1 MKILIDARL
10 YGLEHAGPGRY
21 TMNLIDE
28 LSKIDEKNQ
37 YVILLREAYFNTL
50 KLPSNWDKVLAEFRH
65 YTFQEQFQLP
75 KIINQY
81 NPDLVHFPFFNIPLF
96 YFGPYIVTIHDLT
109 MHKFRGGEATTRGFF
124 RYMVWRLG
132 YHLAFIKSVYF
143 SKFIICPSNAVKKDI
158 VGFYKMDPKKIKVIY
173 EGVDD
178 RIIKSKR
185 YNGLLKKYDISTRY
199 FIYSG
204 SAYPHKNLV
213 NAIKAILLLNKDLN
227 QKVLFVITS
236 ARSIFTERLNL
247 WINQLKAKK
256 YVKLVGFIPDEDL
269 GGLFE
274 GSLAFIYP
282 TLSEGFGLPG
292 LEAMKSGTLAVVS
305 DIEVLKE
312 IYQDRAVYFSPDNPV
327 SIYKA
332 MERVVRMDTK
342 VRKILIEKGKKYSQ
356 RYNWRE
362 MSKETLNVYES
373 CNSI

>member
-178 RIIKSKR
+178 RIIKPKR

-199 FIYSG
+199 
-204 SAYPHKNLV
+204 
-213 NAIKAILLLNKDLN
+213 
-227 QKVLFVITS
+227 
-236 ARSIFTERLNL
+236 
-247 WINQLKAKK
+247 
-256 YVKLVGFIPDEDL
+256 
-269 GGLFE
+269 
-274 GSLAFIYP
+274 
-282 TLSEGFGLPG
+282 
-292 LEAMKSGTLAVVS
+292 
-305 DIEVLKE
+305 
-312 IYQDRAVYFSPDNPV
+312 
-327 SIYKA
+327 
-332 MERVVRMDTK
+332 
-342 VRKILIEKGKKYSQ
+342 
-356 RYNWRE
+356 
-362 MSKETLNVYES
+362 
-373 CNSI
+373 